1 MSLYNFDQPVEI
13 GQHNFVKANP
23 TFLKNMFGATDI
35 TPLWIADMDFRIA
48 KPITDAIERLAQR
61 GVFAY
66 EFPPQEIHQSLSAWY
81 LRKNALALN
90 PDHFMVINGVLTGIA
105 VILHEFSK
113 KGDNILIQ
121 TPVYHQFAKAIKE
134 NGRNVITNSLKL
146 ENNRYVM
153 DFEDLEQKLIQDQ
166 PQLILLCN
174 PHNPVGRVWEKEEL
188 SQLVEL
194 AKKYD
199 TLIVSD
205 EIHSDIVFKGAT
217 FNSLTT
223 FDYDKTI
230 ALIGSPAKTF
240 GMQSIAAGYIY
251 SDNNEYRK
259 KLQHKIEAMYLNH
272 TTSLT
277 MYALKAAYD
286 EGDDWLNALLA
297 YLQQSRDE
305 ITDFIQKN
313 IPEVS
318 VIQSDGTYQLWL
330 DFRKLDLSNEELD
343 HLFFQK
349 SKVGLAPGYW
359 FGEDGSGFARINYAS
374 PRSVIMDALER
385 LQQAIPSKM

>member
-1 MSLYNFDQPVEI
+1 M
-13 GQHNFVKANP
+13 
-23 TFLKNMFGATDI
+23 
-35 TPLWIADMDFRIA
+35 
-48 KPITDAIERLAQR
+48 
-61 GVFAY
+61 
-66 EFPPQEIHQSLSAWY
+66 
-81 LRKNALALN
+81 
-90 PDHFMVINGVLTGIA
+90 
-105 VILHEFSK
+105 
-113 KGDNILIQ
+113 IQ
-121 TPVYHQFAKAIKE
+121 TPVYHQFAKVIQE
-134 NGRNVITNSLKL
+134 NGRNVFTNSLKL

-277 MYALKAAYD
+277 MYAIKAAYD

-305 ITDFIQKN
+305 ITNFIQKN
-313 IPEVS
+313 IPEIS

-330 DFRKLDLSNEELD
+330 DFRKLNLSNEELD

>member
-48 KPITDAIERLAQR
+48 KPITDAIEKLAQR

-105 VILHEFSK
+105 VILQEFSE
-113 KGDNILIQ
+113 KGYNILIQ
-121 TPVYHQFAKAIKE
+121 TPVYHQFAKVIRE

-146 ENNRYVM
+146 ENNRYIM

-223 FDYDKTI
+223 FDYNKTI
-230 ALIGSPAKTF
+230 TLIGSPAKTF

-251 SDNNEYRK
+251 SDNEEYRK

-277 MYALKAAYD
+277 MYAIKAAYD

-330 DFRKLDLSNEELD
+330 DFRKLNLSNEELD

-374 PRSVIMDALER
+374 PRPVIMDALKR

>member
-105 VILHEFSK
+105 VILQEFSE

-374 PRSVIMDALER
+374 PRPVIMDALER